1 MRMIRLLI
9 VDDETIMRRALAGLL
24 SLEPDFEIAGEASN
38 GAEALA
44 LVPAL
49 QPDVVLMDVQMP
61 VMDGLDATREMVRK
75 FPQIKILVLTTFDDE
90 ALVADIVKG
99 GAHAYLL
106 KDCGG
111 KQLSAVIR
119 SVAHGDTAI
128 SDKVRDKIMNNLT
141 AMPAAG
147 ASADFNLTERELEV
161 LKHLSRGSV
170 NRDIAQTLGIGE
182 KTVRDHISH
191 ILEKLHLRDRTQAAL
206 WARDNL

>member
-24 SLEPDFEIAGEASN
+24 SLEADFEIAGEASN

-61 VMDGLDATREMVRK
+61 VMGGLDATREMVRK

-111 KQLSAVIR
+111 KQLAAAIR
-119 SVAHGDTAI
+119 SVAHGNTAI

-141 AMPAAG
+141 ALPAG
-147 ASADFNLTERELEV
+147 LVSGDFNLTERELEV

-170 NRDIAQTLGIGE
+170 NRDIAQALGISE

-191 ILEKLHLRDRTQAAL
+191 ILEKLNLRDRTQAAL
-206 WARDNL
+206 WARDHL